1 MVLTGIGIV
10 AVGTALPSEVRT
22 NDWWDAETQARWA
35 SDTRPAPPLSFD
47 ALSPNARKI
56 ATAMAGQAPDIFQGT
71 RRRHVIAADAS
82 SCDLE
87 VSAALDAIARAGIA
101 KDAIDAVLT
110 HTVTPEFLLTNSA
123 AKVHTRVGLKP
134 ACFALQLEAA
144 AYSFLSQLELG
155 AAMIRAGRARYVL
168 AVQSSAA
175 TRLVAPHSALAPIF
189 GDAATAVVIGPVA
202 GAGII
207 AANHFTDGR
216 YPDTLVAGV
225 PGLTWYGEGRNV
237 IHMADPVG
245 MRDVLLQTV
254 DLCESSVHA
263 LLTTAGV
270 APSSID
276 FFCIHQGTAWL
287 RTIAQEVCGMAG
299 ARSVET
305 FAETGYIF
313 GAIMPY
319 ALRIAQ
325 DRGLLAAGDR
335 VLLFGGGTGMTYG
348 ATLLEWAHT

>member
-1 MVLTGIGIV
+1 MTGIGII
-10 AVGTALPSEVRT
+10 AVGIALPSDVRT
-22 NDWWDAETQARWA
+22 NDWWDSATQARWA
-35 SDTRPAPPLSFD
+35 ADTRPAPPP
-47 ALSPNARKI
+47 ALSSLSSNARQI
-56 ATAMAGQAPDIFQGT
+56 AMAMAGQAPDLFQGT
-71 RRRHVIAADAS
+71 RKRHVIAADAS

-87 VSAALDAIARAGIA
+87 TSAALDAITRAGVS

-123 AKVHTRVGLKP
+123 AKVHARLGLKP
-134 ACFALQLEAA
+134 ECFALQVEAA
-144 AYSFLSQLELG
+144 AYAFLSQLEL
-155 AAMIRAGRARYVL
+155 AAALIRAGRARYVL

-175 TRLVAPHSALAPIF
+175 TRLVAPDSALAPIF
-189 GDAATAVVIGPVA
+189 GDAATAVLVGPVA

-254 DLCESSVHA
+254 DLCQSSVQA
-263 LLTTAGV
+263 LLANAGV

-287 RTIAQEVCGMAG
+287 RAIAQEVCEMAG

-319 ALRIAQ
+319 ALRVAE

-348 ATLLEWAHT
+348 ATLVEWGRT